1 MPWEFD
7 LLYTKEEHREK
18 YLFIGG
24 NSGAGVVVGGK
35 QVKRGGGK
43 WFWRQ
48 EVKLPVFQ

>member
-24 NSGAGVVVGGK
+24 KAGGK
-35 QVKRGGGK
+35 ESGLREGEGSGFGDKK
-43 WFWRQ
+43 
-48 EVKLPVFQ
+48 

>member
-24 NSGAGVVVGGK
+24 RGGGERGK
-35 QVKRGGGK
+35 RVKGGGGK

>member
-24 NSGAGVVVGGK
+24 KAGGK
-35 QVKRGGGK
+35 RVEGGGGK

>member
-24 NSGAGVVVGGK
+24 
-35 QVKRGGGK
+35 RGGGGREESGLREGEGSGFGDK
-43 WFWRQ
+43 
-48 EVKLPVFQ
+48 K

>member
-7 LLYTKEEHREK
+7 LLYTKEECREK

-24 NSGAGVVVGGK
+24 KAGGGGK
-35 QVKRGGGK
+35 GKRVKGGGGK